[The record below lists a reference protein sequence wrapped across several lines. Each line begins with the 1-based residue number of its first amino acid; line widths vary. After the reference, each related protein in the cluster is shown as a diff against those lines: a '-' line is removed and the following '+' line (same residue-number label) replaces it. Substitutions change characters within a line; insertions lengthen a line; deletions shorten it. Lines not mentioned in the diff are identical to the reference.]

1 MPYIKNM
8 NYYFNKQYFN
18 GMRVVTNSSGNME
31 ISLEQGTFA
40 DRNRYITSHKFQQ
53 DDGSYRPSDIEGVN
67 TFELTTLYPGLLMG
81 TGYAHKIKNDDAIKC
96 GFSFDYVSGLP
107 YLPGSSLKGMLRS
120 CFPEEDIDKKDPEEK
135 KELLEKAKNK
145 RLYIKSLL
153 EKEDEF
159 DVDAFRDSVF
169 NGGDV
174 FLDVFPVFSPTK
186 DTEDTRIMSPE
197 FITPHNKGKFAS
209 PIPIM
214 LIKVKPNVTFQ
225 FCFIL
230 KDYTDKNGTVIVSA
244 DDKLKLFKK
253 LIIDMGIGAKTNVG
267 FGKLQEGKIPYKNA
281 VENKQNSFQAKNYNR
296 PSYAADKPKNQFTP
310 GKCRTCGK
318 PTGINKNTGKHYDYC
333 HICTPK
339 KN

>member
-1 MPYIKNM
+1 MPDIKNM
-8 NYYFNKQYFN
+8 NYYFNKQYFD
-18 GMRVVTNSSGNME
+18 GLSVVSDNSGNML
-31 ISLEQGTFA
+31 ISLERGTFA
-40 DRNRYITSHKFQQ
+40 DRNRDITSHKFQQ
-53 DDGSYRPSDIEGVN
+53 DDGSYRPSKIEGVN

-81 TGYAHKIKNDDAIKC
+81 TGYAHEIKNDDAIKC

-120 CFPEEDIDKKDPEEK
+120 CFPEEDKDKKDPEEK

-153 EKEDEF
+153 EKKDEF
-159 DVDAFRDSVF
+159 DVDAFRDSIF

-174 FLDVFPVFSPTK
+174 FFDVFPVFSPTK
-186 DTEDTRIMSPE
+186 GTENTRIMSPE

-225 FCFIL
+225 FCFML
-230 KDYTDKNGTVIVSA
+230 KDYTDEAGTVLVSA
-244 DDKLKLFKK
+244 DDKLKLFKQ

-267 FGKLQEGKIPYKNA
+267 FGKLQEGKIPYKNN
-281 VENKQNSFQAKNYNR
+281 VENKQHNYQAKNNKPFYT
-296 PSYAADKPKNQFTP
+296 ADKPRNQFTA
-310 GKCRTCGK
+310 GKCRKCGN
-318 PTGINKNTGKHYDYC
+318 PTGINKNTGKQYDLC
-333 HICTPK
+333 LKCNLK

>member
-1 MPYIKNM
+1 MPDIKNM
-8 NYYFNKQYFN
+8 NYYFNKQYFD
-18 GMRVVTNSSGNME
+18 GLSVVSDNSGNML
-31 ISLEQGTFA
+31 ISLERGTFA
-40 DRNRYITSHKFQQ
+40 DRNRDITSHKFQQ
-53 DDGSYRPSDIEGVN
+53 DDGSYRPSKIEGVN

-81 TGYAHKIKNDDAIKC
+81 TGYAHEIKNNDAIKC

-120 CFPEEDIDKKDPEEK
+120 CFPEEDKDKKDPEEK

-159 DVDAFRDSVF
+159 DVDAFRDSIF

-225 FCFIL
+225 FCFML
-230 KDYTDKNGTVIVSA
+230 KDYMDEAGMVLVSA
-244 DDKLKLFKK
+244 DDKLNLFKQ

-281 VENKQNSFQAKNYNR
+281 VENKQNNFQAKSYNK
-296 PSYAADKPKNQFTP
+296 PFYAADKPRNQFIA
-310 GKCRTCGK
+310 GKCRNCGS
-318 PTGINKNTGKHYDYC
+318 PTKINNKTGKYYEC
-333 HICTPK
+333 CFKCNSK